1 MRTITCL
8 HEPFGD
14 DRYGSCMEN
23 ISLLDLLFLLLI
35 VALLA
40 RPLRLQY
47 LRLRRAAIVRSF
59 EQARSSVVITIIHKQ
74 QSSLTSL
81 FSGEYITSES
91 SEKFLRELRR
101 ADPAQPVD
109 IILHTTGGALL
120 AAEQIAFALRNH
132 TGPTTVFVP
141 YYAFSGGTLI
151 ALAAD
156 KIVMGANAFLGRID
170 PQIIGVPASSLIYAT
185 DTKQANA
192 SDTTLILGDVARKA
206 LQRTANTL
214 TVLLAGRGYTPE
226 AIERLARE
234 LVSGIYTH
242 DHPLTLADAAALSL
256 PVDGNMPEDMYRL
269 VSLVPTR

>member
-1 MRTITCL
+1 
-8 HEPFGD
+8 
-14 DRYGSCMEN
+14 MEN